1 MFIESLNSAYKD
13 TESEPFEV
21 SDETAV
27 LDISKNQTYRV
38 QGKTLYIYDS
48 KAKLYTVLGT
58 EIPIQNGVAE
68 LKAGVY
74 ILQTTQGREKVVV
87 R

>member
-1 MFIESLNSAYKD
+1 LFIESLNSAYKD

-48 KAKLYTVLGT
+48 NAKLYSAS
-58 EIPIQNGVAE
+58 GVELPVQHGYIE
-68 LKAGVY
+68 LKTGVY
-74 ILQTTQGREKVVV
+74 ILVNENENKKIIIK
-87 R
+87 